1 MVNAKPQPINKHNLS
16 SKYIK
21 LNPIDQNNKL
31 AFALPMFREYNPNSF
46 FLIPVIRMQM
56 QHPNY
61 YCHIITRR
69 NKWLEKESLLD
80 DSSNTTSRL
89 KTALENQ
96 GDESGKRRYKVDT
109 YKDPILALQN
119 FRAGLYCLLPIDFM
133 MAKTSNHK
141 LCNKVRQMDNK
152 VKICYTSE
160 TYQNYEEA
168 RKVFLDLEIT
178 CFIPKQAQMQDLVRR
193 ISEVLMQ

>member
-1 MVNAKPQPINKHNLS
+1 MARKRVL
-16 SKYIK
+16 
-21 LNPIDQNNKL
+21 
-31 AFALPMFREYNPNSF
+31 
-46 FLIPVIRMQM
+46 V
-56 QHPNY
+56 
-61 YCHIITRR
+61 
-69 NKWLEKESLLD
+69 LD

-141 LCNKVRQMDNK
+141 LCNKV
-152 VKICYTSE
+152 KICYTSE

-168 RKVFLDLEIT
+168 RKVFPDLEIT